1 MNQILSTI
9 ALAALCAMQ
18 INCSIGQQLMETGGK
33 TMPDE
38 WVDQDTHHKIIRL
51 TRRPGNNSSFYF
63 HNNPFIKQKSD
74 EGDLMVFY
82 GSDEGGRNIY
92 TVNLK
97 TLSVNELTTRPSRKS
112 GEIKGNKNRSVYFQV
127 NDSVFSVHVD
137 TRKTKLL
144 FVFPEN
150 FKGNIT
156 TLNADE
162 TLLGGVWSSDEEK
175 KIAQNNPE
183 KKDYFNLIYEARL
196 PRTLFTIDLKAGKL
210 TKVFSDSAWLNHV
223 QFSPTDPSLLMFCHE
238 GPWHKVDR
246 IWTIDVSTGEKKL
259 VHKRTMD
266 MEIAG
271 HEWFSPDGKKIW
283 FDLQLPRGKTF
294 YVAGY
299 DLSSEKETRYQ
310 LERNEWSIHFTL
322 SPDQKVFAG
331 DGGDSTQ
338 VARAK
343 DGRWIYL
350 FYPEKTRFRSEK
362 LVNMKHHYYKFEPNV
377 HFSPDG
383 KWVIF
388 RANFE
393 GKEEVYAVEV
403 KKT

>member
-1 MNQILSTI
+1 
-9 ALAALCAMQ
+9 
-18 INCSIGQQLMETGGK
+18 
-33 TMPDE
+33 
-38 WVDQDTHHKIIRL
+38 
-51 TRRPGNNSSFYF
+51 
-63 HNNPFIKQKSD
+63 
-74 EGDLMVFY
+74 
-82 GSDEGGRNIY
+82 
-92 TVNLK
+92 
-97 TLSVNELTTRPSRKS
+97 
-112 GEIKGNKNRSVYFQV
+112 
-127 NDSVFSVHVD
+127 
-137 TRKTKLL
+137 
-144 FVFPEN
+144 
-150 FKGNIT
+150 
-156 TLNADE
+156 
-162 TLLGGVWSSDEEK
+162 
-175 KIAQNNPE
+175 
-183 KKDYFNLIYEARL
+183 
-196 PRTLFTIDLKAGKL
+196 
-210 TKVFSDSAWLNHV
+210 
-223 QFSPTDPSLLMFCHE
+223 
-238 GPWHKVDR
+238 
-246 IWTIDVSTGEKKL
+246 
-259 VHKRTMD
+259 MD

-393 GKEEVYAVEV
+393 GKEEVYAVEI
-403 KKT
+403 KRSDAGAP